1 MKVFGIFALCAFAA
15 LLTATAVGAEEGWQA
30 FLNVSPRGSETT
42 TNKRGG
48 GLIRPSGNTSRSS
61 SRTLRQSMKWLAE
74 VRYRGKNLP
83 EKSELRVH
91 YIGYRDSS
99 MKPVILKSEKHA
111 LTLSETGT
119 CSQEL
124 VSPTTRVTKS
134 RSRSSG
140 GSRGFT
146 KSMSTTRGERIA
158 GCIVQLVADGKV
170 VRVWTSNSSWA
181 KVAWEDPLTEAA
193 LSRKNKNSLN

>member
-1 MKVFGIFALCAFAA
+1 MRVFGIFVLCAVAA
-15 LLTATAVGAEEGWQA
+15 LLSATAVGDEDWQA
-30 FLNVSPRGSETT
+30 FLKVTPKGGETT

-48 GLIRPSGNTSRSS
+48 GLIRPTSITSRSS
-61 SRTLRQSMKWLAE
+61 SKTLKQSMKWLAE
-74 VRYRGKNLP
+74 VRYRGKRPP
-83 EKSELRVH
+83 EKSELRV
-91 YIGYRDSS
+91 YYVGYRDSS
-99 MKPVILKSEKHA
+99 MKPVILKSEKHD

-134 RSRSSG
+134 RSHSTS

-146 KSMSTTRGERIA
+146 KSTSSTRGERIA

-170 VRVWTSNSSWA
+170 VRVWTSNSTWA
-181 KVAWEDPLTEAA
+181 KLAWEDPVTEAA
-193 LSRKNKNSLN
+193 FSRKSKNSLN